1 MAGRGVLRFSFQGS
15 GQVWL
20 DALELSVAAPPKS
33 GGGRPHGGQG
43 VWYGENLLG
52 DSGFEGAGLPW
63 VRVRDARRAQGVVA
77 TFDRG
82 GGYRGRGCAQVTNH
96 SAFSAEPAG
105 WAQRVEVPG
114 GHELV
119 LVGRIRTRNLKG
131 AAFLRLDCYGV
142 APGQQGGEP
151 VRLASAASQEVTEG
165 EQPWSEVR
173 VRLRTPEGTRYVDAA
188 CLMQGRGTAWF
199 DEVQLLPVRG
209 E

>member
-1 MAGRGVLRFSFQGS
+1 MARTSWAIAASRGLASPGCGCVTRAGRRG
-15 GQVWL
+15 WL
-20 DALELSVAAPPKS
+20 PRSIA
-33 GGGRPHGGQG
+33 
-43 VWYGENLLG
+43 
-52 DSGFEGAGLPW
+52 
-63 VRVRDARRAQGVVA
+63 
-77 TFDRG
+77 G